1 MTAFSVTSCDSQVS
15 IFAVADVMEK
25 NGWTNGSARWIV
37 SISHPPLTHSR
48 ESSAAAFCSQR
59 GCHHCQG
66 KPRPLSYWVSGL
78 YGMVAKIPDKAVVN
92 DFILEFFNELYT
104 L

>member
-25 NGWTNGSARWIV
+25 NGWTMERQMDSLHFSILPSHTPERAQQLLSALREAVTTVKANPALSRTGSA
-37 SISHPPLTHSR
+37 
-48 ESSAAAFCSQR
+48 
-59 GCHHCQG
+59 
-66 KPRPLSYWVSGL
+66 GL